1 MHASPQSS
9 RIESSPLRTERRK
22 TVTFDEIL
30 DVQEFDKE
38 SSFDTESL
46 DVADDDDDDDDDDH
60 VPEDA
65 DFWMRGSAVVNSQG
79 PMRQLQVVNQT
90 EVAEA
95 LSAESE
101 PDLSHDSNETSSI
114 EGPPSPS
121 PGDSSLQ
128 LQDLSVELMNGR
140 QQACTDEPSMPPER
154 ENSFARLSAV
164 DRVDSMMDELLRDN
178 ILNSPSMRTRQG
190 DPDAQEILQP
200 LSASVETAADAPRLE
215 QAMLPQLPAW
225 DPINL
230 DVDMPTP
237 ILGDFAQSLT
247 QPEMGPTPST
257 VPPPASRNGS
267 IRGRPHISRDAILQ
281 RVAKEKLN
289 QEQAKAGRAAT
300 EEHKEGLSGEEISTI
315 DSSALKRNTSQQK
328 RMPRGSEPGPSLV
341 SAQDTV
347 QWQSKTLPAARPSVP
362 LHLARTEPAATE
374 TKPIPPPSPVK
385 ELGQLES
392 PLDLLGA
399 ELKVKVELS
408 QPTSR
413 DAEADVDAIQL
424 PNFDTLDSDH
434 DDRLFPRVLP
444 DSTAPVS
451 AANPVASRL
460 TPKQQADQIIARRR
474 SKDGQARRKRSM
486 STSDARA
493 TFTAAAADAVEV
505 DSTSA
510 SIAIESTSE
519 AQTEQAEL
527 PTRQSI
533 SADLAKSKAML
544 DASLQRAVEGGFQ
557 NNIEKE
563 LSRIYEKVDLNY
575 NVNDRGLY
583 KGIDDKVT
591 HSAAAGDVDS
601 GKAWKKLRRPS
612 DINEYKKE
620 MREFQEGA
628 SGRKAAGKVFVM
640 VDSFTPTDL
649 PVPSRPTSFHC
660 ILDNGL
666 HMVKTATV
674 PLRAGRGTVSKIA
687 QEFELIQHK
696 NLEFSLTLVV
706 QRDAHLVE
714 PQRPSSPIRREP
726 GSPTLKG
733 LSRFFSSPK
742 KQAAKREQQER
753 EAAAELASQASR
765 AEPMLAYINRE
776 GAFGRT
782 GVIFERVA
790 SQCFARCM
798 VLDLPVHGV
807 SNPTGSISGPSSIAS
822 RSHVSMLS
830 QDFHQNLSKVRG
842 TLRLKLFY
850 LPPLPNIPRD
860 GLPENL
866 GECLRGMQNA
876 AWHRSEPWQTGTL
889 TQLGGDC
896 ASWRRRPVHAQGQH
910 LICFNAVTKK
920 PTVKIDLSKAVCIEE
935 LGNHVNAG
943 SMVLSSG
950 ASQVLGRSRTM
961 ASCAT
966 AATLA
971 EEEDADAN
979 YHVERSFRITFADGE
994 RITFFADTEGE
1005 MAHRSDLQFDVV
1017 VVGAGH
1023 SGCEAAAGSARTGA
1037 RTLLVTTNKQSIGE
1051 LSCNPSLGGVGKGT
1065 LVREVDAL
1073 GGLCGLVGDKA
1084 GIQFRMLNKSK
1095 GPAVHGPRAQID
1107 RSLYR
1112 RHMQHALRT
1121 YPNLTIHEA
1130 KVHGLKLDW
1139 SNGYPAQHGK
1149 GKEREV
1155 TRAVVRGITTTDGE
1169 TITCSQ
1175 VILATGTFL
1184 SANIH
1189 LGLES
1194 RPAGRMLPLPSMYD
1208 DPASDGL
1215 SQSLAR
1221 AGFELGRLKT
1231 GTPARIASS
1240 SVRLGSLWQPGSRV
1254 DPRLDVIRGDVTPA
1268 AFSFLNDAPDIDP
1281 AHQVECWG
1289 TQTTATTH
1297 DIVRQNLGKSIHIKE
1312 TVRGPRYCP
1321 SIESKVIRFKDK
1333 NSHPVWLE
1341 PEGRP
1346 GTEDGGVLYPN
1357 GLSCTL
1363 PTEEQQEL
1371 LRSIPGL
1378 ENAEMIRPGYGVEY
1392 DHVDPRELRHSLE
1405 TKRIEGLWLAG
1416 QINGTTGYEEA
1427 AAQGCV
1433 AGLNAGLKANGLAPL
1448 DIGRS
1453 GGYLGIRDLV
1463 PLIPELA
1470 GLSKMVTDRV
1480 EIEATYMP
1488 HLERQAQEI
1497 AAFNKETQM
1506 RFPEGFNFASVPG
1519 LNPQLREKLDLLRPT
1534 SLAALKSIPG
1544 CTPSNY
1550 AALWRYAV
1558 QPDEAGQASQ
1568 NV

>member
-1 MHASPQSS
+1 M
-9 RIESSPLRTERRK
+9 LRR
-22 TVTFDEIL
+22 
-30 DVQEFDKE
+30 
-38 SSFDTESL
+38 SF
-46 DVADDDDDDDDDDH
+46 
-60 VPEDA
+60 
-65 DFWMRGSAVVNSQG
+65 GAVVTG
-79 PMRQLQVVNQT
+79 PSARRQ
-90 EVAEA
+90 
-95 LSAESE
+95 SARQSCRH
-101 PDLSHDSNETSSI
+101 LATAS
-114 EGPPSPS
+114 
-121 PGDSSLQ
+121 
-128 LQDLSVELMNGR
+128 QDL
-140 QQACTDEPSMPPER
+140 
-154 ENSFARLSAV
+154 
-164 DRVDSMMDELLRDN
+164 
-178 ILNSPSMRTRQG
+178 
-190 DPDAQEILQP
+190 P
-200 LSASVETAADAPRLE
+200 LA
-215 QAMLPQLPAW
+215 
-225 DPINL
+225 
-230 DVDMPTP
+230 
-237 ILGDFAQSLT
+237 
-247 QPEMGPTPST
+247 
-257 VPPPASRNGS
+257 
-267 IRGRPHISRDAILQ
+267 
-281 RVAKEKLN
+281 
-289 QEQAKAGRAAT
+289 
-300 EEHKEGLSGEEISTI
+300 
-315 DSSALKRNTSQQK
+315 
-328 RMPRGSEPGPSLV
+328 GPS
-341 SAQDTV
+341 
-347 QWQSKTLPAARPSVP
+347 
-362 LHLARTEPAATE
+362 
-374 TKPIPPPSPVK
+374 
-385 ELGQLES
+385 
-392 PLDLLGA
+392 
-399 ELKVKVELS
+399 
-408 QPTSR
+408 
-413 DAEADVDAIQL
+413 
-424 PNFDTLDSDH
+424 
-434 DDRLFPRVLP
+434 
-444 DSTAPVS
+444 
-451 AANPVASRL
+451 
-460 TPKQQADQIIARRR
+460 
-474 SKDGQARRKRSM
+474 
-486 STSDARA
+486 
-493 TFTAAAADAVEV
+493 
-505 DSTSA
+505 
-510 SIAIESTSE
+510 
-519 AQTEQAEL
+519 
-527 PTRQSI
+527 
-533 SADLAKSKAML
+533 
-544 DASLQRAVEGGFQ
+544 
-557 NNIEKE
+557 
-563 LSRIYEKVDLNY
+563 
-575 NVNDRGLY
+575 
-583 KGIDDKVT
+583 
-591 HSAAAGDVDS
+591 
-601 GKAWKKLRRPS
+601 
-612 DINEYKKE
+612 
-620 MREFQEGA
+620 
-628 SGRKAAGKVFVM
+628 
-640 VDSFTPTDL
+640 
-649 PVPSRPTSFHC
+649 
-660 ILDNGL
+660 
-666 HMVKTATV
+666 
-674 PLRAGRGTVSKIA
+674 
-687 QEFELIQHK
+687 
-696 NLEFSLTLVV
+696 
-706 QRDAHLVE
+706 
-714 PQRPSSPIRREP
+714 
-726 GSPTLKG
+726 
-733 LSRFFSSPK
+733 
-742 KQAAKREQQER
+742 
-753 EAAAELASQASR
+753 
-765 AEPMLAYINRE
+765 
-776 GAFGRT
+776 
-782 GVIFERVA
+782 
-790 SQCFARCM
+790 
-798 VLDLPVHGV
+798 
-807 SNPTGSISGPSSIAS
+807 
-822 RSHVSMLS
+822 
-830 QDFHQNLSKVRG
+830 
-842 TLRLKLFY
+842 
-850 LPPLPNIPRD
+850 
-860 GLPENL
+860 
-866 GECLRGMQNA
+866 
-876 AWHRSEPWQTGTL
+876 
-889 TQLGGDC
+889 
-896 ASWRRRPVHAQGQH
+896 
-910 LICFNAVTKK
+910 
-920 PTVKIDLSKAVCIEE
+920 
-935 LGNHVNAG
+935 
-943 SMVLSSG
+943 
-950 ASQVLGRSRTM
+950 
-961 ASCAT
+961 
-966 AATLA
+966 
-971 EEEDADAN
+971 
-979 YHVERSFRITFADGE
+979 
-994 RITFFADTEGE
+994 
-1005 MAHRSDLQFDVV
+1005 RSDLQFDVV

-1453 GGYLGIRDLV
+1453 GGYVGTMIDDLVMQGVEEPYRMFSSRSEYRMTLRADNADTRLTPLLRASRASAIDERRWQRFCAMQADMEHAFALLKATRMSPHAWMRHGFHCSGDSHERSGLDMLRQPQLGIRDLV